1 MVFSKSFSFT
11 KLVLFLS
18 RVLRKHYRNQK
29 GLQRNLSNA
38 HVAYS
43 QFKLQRNN
51 SSLPQTTPLEPS
63 ILSDQTTLI
72 FNVEGTLLKSSSLFP
87 YFMLV
92 AFEAGSLIRAFILLL
107 LYPFLCLVSDELSIK
122 IMVMV
127 CFFGIKKDS
136 FRVGSSVLPKFFL
149 EDVSA
154 EGFEALRRAEKK
166 VGVTELPQ
174 VMVESFLRD
183 YLEIDFVFGRDLKV
197 VCGYYVGLMEDKKNN
212 TSANHL
218 MEKIFEDEKLSKNVI
233 GLNNLNKSIHHH
245 LFSRCKVNTFC
256 RANL

>member
-1 MVFSKSFSFT
+1 
-11 KLVLFLS
+11 
-18 RVLRKHYRNQK
+18 
-29 GLQRNLSNA
+29 
-38 HVAYS
+38 
-43 QFKLQRNN
+43 
-51 SSLPQTTPLEPS
+51 
-63 ILSDQTTLI
+63 
-72 FNVEGTLLKSSSLFP
+72 
-87 YFMLV
+87 MLV